1 MDKERNKKGEPVIL
15 PKNGRGYYG
24 VGIYLPKSK
33 KNIGTIFRS
42 AFILGAKFIFTIG
55 ERYDWQ
61 KTDTV
66 KSYRNI
72 PLFHYST
79 FDEFYN
85 SFPKECKLIGVELCE
100 RSIPLTSFVHP
111 ERSIYLLGA
120 EDYGLPKEI
129 TDKCNAVVQLPG
141 EFSLNVSVAGSIV
154 MYDRIKKALD

>member
-1 MDKERNKKGEPVIL
+1 M
-15 PKNGRGYYG
+15 
-24 VGIYLPKSK
+24 
-33 KNIGTIFRS
+33 
-42 AFILGAKFIFTIG
+42 
-55 ERYDWQ
+55 
-61 KTDTV
+61 
-66 KSYRNI
+66 
-72 PLFHYST
+72 
-79 FDEFYN
+79 
-85 SFPKECKLIGVELCE
+85 IGVELCD